1 MNGEST
7 ATHTSTEVRCPNC
20 GRLNPDDKNFCGDCG
35 VALVLNC
42 PSCGRQNSAGN
53 KYCGNCGAALSATS
67 PSPEPSRKTIARP
80 PIEAERRQLT
90 VLFCDLVGSTALST
104 RLDPEDYRN
113 IIAAYNKCIAQ
124 VIAAHVGVI
133 ARYSGDGVLAYFGYP
148 TAHEDDA
155 DQAVRAG
162 LALISAVAKLRV
174 DTALQVRVGIA
185 TGTVV
190 VGDLI
195 GEGASQEQAAFGE
208 TPNLAARLQTFA
220 EPGTVVICANTR
232 RIAAGQFE
240 YRDLGL
246 IPLKGL
252 AEPVPAWQVLKSTE
266 VESRFAARHGAKV
279 KHPLGRDEE
288 MDILQ
293 RRWRRAGEGE
303 GQVVVL
309 TGEPGIGKS
318 HVLLALEEM
327 LEREPHLTLRYF
339 CSPHHA
345 NSVLFPIVAQLRRA
359 AEFQRGELPEEKLAK
374 LEDLLAPCAT
384 GPDQTA
390 LIADLLALPV
400 SKRRHQPD
408 LTPQKRKEMT
418 LAALWSQVQALAT
431 QRPVLLA
438 FEDVHWVDPTSL
450 EFLAFAVERIAQTRA
465 MVLITTRP
473 EFVAPWPGHSHVTTI
488 HLSRLSRRDG
498 IALIERVTGGK
509 SLPDAV
515 VNELLARTDGV
526 PLFIEELTK
535 TMLESG
541 LLQQRDGRYV
551 LDGPLPLWAIP
562 TTLQGSLLARLDR
575 SASAKDIAQTGAAVG
590 REFFYE
596 LLSMVSALPQDK
608 LDEALDQL
616 IHSELLFS
624 RGEKPHTVYTFKHAL
639 VRDAAYAGLLKTRR
653 TQLHAAIAQAFE
665 RHFPELVEAQPEM
678 LAWHLTEAGLVKRG
692 AEYWLRAGRNAAS
705 TSANIEATA
714 HLQHG
719 IEAVRRLPAGVEK
732 DRLELDLQLALAPCL
747 IATQGPAS
755 TVAVATFSRARELC
769 ERLGDPPESPHV
781 MFWLAT
787 AAVIRG
793 ELVRANETV
802 IDLIALAEERDD
814 RAARLNARRGHAMI
828 LLFLGALSESLDE
841 CRRAIALFDACNE
854 TERLA
859 ARGAGQDAGAA
870 ARALLSWGLWLHGDA
885 DEALAQ
891 LAIAIERADAVQHPH
906 TQAYVFYYGSI
917 LHALRGE
924 WSIAQNFAERCFALS
939 DKHGFRQ
946 WRGLS
951 RAVRDI
957 CIAMVDPSTSAFD
970 DVTSALNE
978 YRGAGYQLGI
988 TSLFVLLCPALLLRS
1003 QPRAALEIA
1012 EQGLAIANHNNERV
1026 FEAELCR
1033 LKARALLTDRAPD
1046 ARMQAHTLLGQALS
1060 VARTQSARALELRA
1074 AADLATLWIDE
1085 GRSEKAIDLLAPLSA
1100 QFAEGL
1106 DTDDIR
1112 QAKAL
1117 LDQLQ

>member
-1 MNGEST
+1 M
-7 ATHTSTEVRCPNC
+7 
-20 GRLNPDDKNFCGDCG
+20 
-35 VALVLNC
+35 
-42 PSCGRQNSAGN
+42 
-53 KYCGNCGAALSATS
+53 
-67 PSPEPSRKTIARP
+67 
-80 PIEAERRQLT
+80 
-90 VLFCDLVGSTALST
+90 LFCDLVGSTALST

-113 IIAAYNKCIAQ
+113 VIAAYNNCIAQ
-124 VIAAHVGVI
+124 VVAAHVGVI

-174 DTALQVRVGIA
+174 DTMLQVRIGIA
-185 TGTVV
+185 TGTVI

-195 GEGASQEQAAFGE
+195 GEGAAQEQAAFGE

-232 RIAAGQFE
+232 RISAGQFE
-240 YRDLGL
+240 YFDLGL

-252 AEPVPAWQVLKSTE
+252 AEPVQAWQVLRQTE

-293 RRWRRAGEGE
+293 RRWRRAAQGE

-318 HVLLALEEM
+318 HVSLALEKM

-339 CSPHHA
+339 CSPHHT
-345 NSVLFPIVAQLRRA
+345 NSVLFPIASHIARA
-359 AEFQRGELPEEKLAK
+359 ASFERNEPLPDKLAK
-374 LEDLLAPCAT
+374 LEKLLARWAAT
-384 GPDQTA
+384 PDQTA
-390 LIADLLALPV
+390 LIADLLGLASPERQL
-400 SKRRHQPD
+400 HAEM
-408 LTPQKRKEMT
+408 TPQKRKELT
-418 LAALWSQVQALAT
+418 LAALWSGFQSLAA
-431 QRPVLLA
+431 QQPLLVT

-450 EFLAFAVERIAQTRA
+450 EFLALAVERASQTKILF
-465 MVLITTRP
+465 LITARP
-473 EFVAPWPGHSHVTTI
+473 EFVAPWPGHAHVTTI
-488 HLSRLSRRDG
+488 HLSRLSRRDAV
-498 IALIERVTGGK
+498 ALIERVTGGK
-509 SLPDAV
+509 SLPDPV
-515 VNELLARTDGV
+515 VSELLVRTDGV

-535 TMLESG
+535 TLLESG

-575 SASAKDIAQTGAAVG
+575 SASAKEVAQTGAAVG

-596 LLSMVSALPQDK
+596 LLSMVSALPQGK
-608 LDEALDQL
+608 LDEALEQL
-616 IHSELLFS
+616 IRSELLFS

-665 RHFPELVEAQPEM
+665 RNFPELIDAQPEM

-692 AEYWLRAGRNAAS
+692 AEYWLKAGRNAAS

-714 HLQHG
+714 HLQRG

-755 TVAVATFSRARELC
+755 AVAVATFSRARELC
-769 ERLGDPPESPHV
+769 ERLGDPPESLHV

-802 IDLIALAEERDD
+802 VDLIALAEERDD
-814 RAARLNARRGHAMI
+814 RAALLNARRGHAMI
-828 LLFLGALSESLDE
+828 LLFLGALTESLDE
-841 CRRAIALFDACNE
+841 CRRAIALFAACDE
-854 TERLA
+854 AEQLA

-870 ARALLSWGLWLHGDA
+870 AHALLSWGLWLHGDI
-885 DEALAQ
+885 DEAVAQ
-891 LAIAIERADAVQHPH
+891 FAVATARAEAVRHPH
-906 TQAYVFYYGSI
+906 TQAYVFYYGAI
-917 LHALRGE
+917 LYALRGE
-924 WSIAQNFAERCFALS
+924 WPTAQNFAERCFALS
-939 DKHGFRQ
+939 DQHGFRQ

-957 CIAMVDPSTSAFD
+957 CVAMEDPSTSAFD
-970 DVTSALNE
+970 DVTSALND
-978 YRGAGYQLGI
+978 YRNAGYQLGI
-988 TSLFVLLCPALLLRS
+988 TSLFVLLCPALLLRAH
-1003 QPRAALEIA
+1003 PRAALEIA

-1033 LKARALLTDRAPD
+1033 LKARALLADRAPD
-1046 ARMQAHTLLGQALS
+1046 ARMQVHALLGQALS
-1060 VARTQSARALELRA
+1060 VAREQNSRTLELRA

-1085 GRSEKAIDLLAPLSA
+1085 GRSEKALDLLAPIRA

-1106 DTDDIR
+1106 DTHDIR